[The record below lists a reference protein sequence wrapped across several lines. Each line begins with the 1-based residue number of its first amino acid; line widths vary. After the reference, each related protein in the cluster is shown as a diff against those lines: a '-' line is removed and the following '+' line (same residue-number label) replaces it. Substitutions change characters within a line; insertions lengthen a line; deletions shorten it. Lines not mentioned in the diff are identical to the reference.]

1 MKREPEAMTT
11 PLGEK
16 IKNLVRING
25 PMSVTDYFAL
35 CLSDPEFGYYRT
47 HEPFGTSG
55 DFITAPEVSQIFGEM
70 IGVFLVNA
78 WKRHGLPNPVR
89 LTEIGPGRGTMMSD
103 MLRVIAKLAPD
114 LYRDSTVHLV
124 ETSPRLRQVQHD
136 TLVDHI
142 DKIAW
147 HDSVDQ
153 VPDGFILLV
162 ANELFDAI
170 PIRQFVKVGAHFV
183 ERVVSLGEDNDLI
196 FSIGTAVLDP
206 SFLPQGSETMADGTI
221 YEFSPARRAVMDM
234 LCQRLKQ
241 EGGTAL
247 IIDYGHMATSFGDTL
262 QALRAHNYDPP
273 LAHPGVADLT
283 SHVDFEDLART
294 AISAGVSL
302 TGCMRQGDFLVGLG
316 IKDRA
321 GSLGRG
327 KDAATQNMLIEA
339 VNRLAGAGE
348 GRMGELFKVL
358 AVSTPALSLAP
369 FRPLSS

>member
-1 MKREPEAMTT
+1 MST
-11 PLGEK
+11 PLGDK
-16 IKNLVRING
+16 IKDLIRMNG
-25 PMSVTDYFAL
+25 PMSVSDYFAL
-35 CLSDPEFGYYRT
+35 CLADPEFGYYKTR
-47 HEPFGTSG
+47 EPFGTGG

-70 IGVFLVNA
+70 IGVFIVNA
-78 WKRHGLPNPVR
+78 WKLHGLPNPVR

-124 ETSPRLRQVQHD
+124 ETSQRLRQVQHD

-142 DKIAW
+142 DKIVW
-147 HDSVDQ
+147 HDSVED
-153 VPDGFILLV
+153 VPDGFLLLV
-162 ANELFDAI
+162 ANELFDAV

-183 ERVVSLGEDNDLI
+183 ERVVSVGEDEELI
-196 FSIGTAVLDP
+196 FSVGTAVLDP
-206 SFLPQGSETMADGTI
+206 SFLPQGAEGAPNGTI
-221 YEFSPARRAVMDM
+221 YEFSPARRAVMET
-234 LCQRLKQ
+234 LCERLKQ

-247 IIDYGHMATSFGDTL
+247 ILDYGHMATGFGDSL

-273 LAHPGVADLT
+273 LAHPGIADLT

-294 AISAGVSL
+294 ALSCGVSV
-302 TGCMRQGDFLVGLG
+302 TGCLRQGDFLLGLG
-316 IKDRA
+316 LKDRA
-321 GSLGRG
+321 ALLGRG
-327 KDAATQNMLIEA
+327 KDVATQRMLTEA

-369 FRPLSS
+369 FRPLT

>member
-1 MKREPEAMTT
+1 MNREPSTMTT
-11 PLGEK
+11 PLSEK
-16 IKNLVRING
+16 IKKLVRMNG

-35 CLSDPEFGYYRT
+35 CLGDPEFGYYRNR
-47 HEPFGTSG
+47 EPFGSSG

-70 IGVFLVNA
+70 IGVFIVHA

-124 ETSPRLRQVQHD
+124 ETSPRLREVQKN
-136 TLVDHI
+136 TLTDHI

-147 HDSVDQ
+147 HDSVDD
-153 VPDGFILLV
+153 VPEGFVLLV

-170 PIRQFVKVGAHFV
+170 PIRQFVKVGPTFV
-183 ERVVSLGEDNDLI
+183 ERVVSLDAEDELI

-206 SFLPQGSETMADGTI
+206 SFLPAGAEGAPDGTI
-221 YEFSPARRAVMDM
+221 YEFSPARRAVMET
-234 LCQRLKQ
+234 LCHRLKQ

-247 IIDYGHMATSFGDTL
+247 ILDYGHMSTGFGDTL

-273 LAHPGVADLT
+273 LAHPGIADLT

-294 AISAGVSL
+294 ALSAGVSV
-302 TGCMRQGDFLVGLG
+302 TGCLRQGDFLIGLG

-321 GSLGRG
+321 GLLGRG
-327 KDAATQNMLIEA
+327 KDAATQQMLTEA

-369 FRPLSS
+369 FRPLS

>member
-1 MKREPEAMTT
+1 MTT

-16 IKNLVRING
+16 IKKLVRMNG

-35 CLSDPEFGYYRT
+35 CLGDPEFGYYRSR
-47 HEPFGTSG
+47 EPFGTGG

-70 IGVFLVNA
+70 IGVFIVHA

-89 LTEIGPGRGTMMSD
+89 LAEIGPGRGTMMSD

-124 ETSPRLRQVQHD
+124 ETSPRLREVQKN
-136 TLVDHI
+136 TLTDHI

-147 HDSVDQ
+147 HDNVDD
-153 VPDGFILLV
+153 VPEGFVLLV

-170 PIRQFVKVGAHFV
+170 PIRQFVKVGPNFV
-183 ERVVSLGEDNDLI
+183 ERVVSLGEDNELI
-196 FSIGTAVLDP
+196 FSLGTAVLDP
-206 SFLPQGSETMADGTI
+206 SFLPAGAEGAPDGTI
-221 YEFSPARRAVMDM
+221 YEFSPARRAVMET
-234 LCQRLKQ
+234 LCHRLKQ

-247 IIDYGHMATSFGDTL
+247 ILDYGHMATGFGDTL

-273 LAHPGVADLT
+273 LAHPGIADLT

-294 AISAGVSL
+294 TISSGVSV
-302 TGCMRQGDFLVGLG
+302 TGCLRQGDFLVGLG

-321 GSLGRG
+321 ALLGRG
-327 KDAATQNMLIEA
+327 RDTATQNMLTEA

-369 FRPLSS
+369 FRPLS